1 MTLSVLIITKNR
13 AQLLSGALLSLV
25 GQLEERDEI
34 VIIDNASTDAT
45 PSIIKSF
52 TRKLYIKYYLSHA
65 HGYPRLYNQ
74 AIKKSSRDILVFFDD
89 DCIAT
94 PGFISAIKLAH
105 HKHPRTLI
113 QGLTHSLP
121 LNNIYAEIMGEH
133 YQNWL
138 KSNLLPDGVGLL
150 TFDNKITSVPRALL
164 IQHGLFDETLST
176 GSEDIE
182 LGHRLRALGVPI
194 RLEPSIM
201 VYHHERD
208 NLKDFLLQHYR
219 IARSE
224 AILDRKSDSTHRV
237 GLVPRRAWL
246 HITSGLK
253 KEIALIK
260 SGRYND
266 AALLPVLLLLLLFV
280 RLYGYTQTTTF
291 PANKVH

>member
-1 MTLSVLIITKNR
+1 MTLSVLIITKSR
-13 AQLLSGALLSLV
+13 AQLLSGALSSLV
-25 GQLEERDEI
+25 GQLEECDEI
-34 VIIDNASTDAT
+34 IIVDNASTDAT
-45 PSIIKSF
+45 PSIVKTF
-52 TRKLYIKYYLSHA
+52 TRKLHIKYHLSNV

-89 DCIAT
+89 DCVAA

-138 KSNLLPDGVGLL
+138 KSNLLPDGVGLR
-150 TFDNKITSVPRALL
+150 TFDNKNASIPRALL
-164 IQHGLFDETLST
+164 IQHGLFNETLST

-182 LGHRLRALGVPI
+182 LGHRLRAQGIPI
-194 RLEPSIM
+194 RLDSTI
-201 VYHHERD
+201 VAYHHERD

-224 AILDRKSDSTHRV
+224 ATLDRKSDTTHRI
-237 GLVPRRAWL
+237 GIMPLRARL
-246 HITSGLK
+246 HIHSAIN

-280 RLYGYTQTTTF
+280 RLYGYTQTTTL